1 MYYKNHLI
9 IYKNMLIQIIG
20 IAALVLI
27 AYLIANRLSN
37 SDKALPMDAVDS
49 QDSQIEDLTFE
60 EEMSEDELSALDESI
75 NENKH

>member
-9 IYKNMLIQIIG
+9 IYKSMLIQIIG

>member
-9 IYKNMLIQIIG
+9 IYKNMLLQIIG

>member
-9 IYKNMLIQIIG
+9 IYKNMSIQIIG

-37 SDKALPMDAVDS
+37 SDKTLPMDAVDS

>member
-37 SDKALPMDAVDS
+37 SDETLPMDAVDS